1 MSAETFLARL
11 DDIRPN
17 RFHWRLLASSGLGWT
32 FDAMDLLLIGFLLVP
47 IRSEFGL
54 DPGRTGLIA
63 ITGLAGTAVGAAVA
77 GRIADRS
84 GRRTVAQVTLVLFS
98 IGSLLSAAAPS
109 FELLLAARLIAG
121 LGLGGELPVI
131 PALVVEFA
139 PRRARGRI
147 GVLLG
152 AFWALG
158 ATLAGAIALIAL
170 PPAGG
175 TGGIGWRGALI
186 VGALPALAVIL
197 LRRFV
202 PESPRYLAERGRAA
216 EADATVRRVEREG
229 GGALITVSRPV
240 PPPRSTATRLRD
252 LIGPRYRRRT
262 ALLWLLWTGTLFATA
277 GTFVL
282 GPALLADRWAD
293 RGLPV
298 AQANLLFFV
307 STLAQ
312 LPGIAVAAWLVE
324 RAGRRTTLVLFL
336 LGTAAAAAG
345 LGIVGTGAETPTG
358 ALVGSAAILSFFV
371 LGVFSITTAFAAE
384 LYPTAL
390 RGTGS
395 GIAAGIGRL
404 GAVAGL
410 VLLGGLAA
418 AASVAAAAL
427 AAVLLILVAGAVLLL
442 GEETRGRS
450 LEEIAPAV

>member
-1 MSAETFLARL
+1 MSAATFLARL
-11 DDIRPN
+11 DELPPN
-17 RFHWRLLASSGLGWT
+17 RFHWRLLAASGLGWT

-54 DPGRTGLIA
+54 DAVRTGLIA
-63 ITGLAGTAVGAAVA
+63 IAGLAGTALGAAIA

-131 PALVVEFA
+131 PTLVVEFA
-139 PRRARGRI
+139 PRRLRGRI

-158 ATLAGAIALIAL
+158 AIAAGAIALVAL
-170 PPAGG
+170 PPLGG
-175 TGGIGWRGALI
+175 TGGIGWRGALLA
-186 VGALPALAVIL
+186 GALPALALIV

-216 EADATVRRVEREG
+216 EADAIVRRVEREG
-229 GGALITVSRPV
+229 GGALITIARPV
-240 PPPRSTATRLRD
+240 APPRSGPTGLGD
-252 LIGPRYRRRT
+252 LVAPRYRRRT
-262 ALLWLLWTGTLFATA
+262 ALLWIVWTGALFATS

-282 GPALLADRWAD
+282 GPTLLVD
-293 RGLPV
+293 RGLTGGE
-298 AQANLLFFV
+298 ANLLFFG

-312 LPGIAVAAWLVE
+312 LPGIGVAAWLVE
-324 RAGRRTTLVLFL
+324 RIGRRATLVLFL

-345 LGIVGTGAETPTG
+345 FGIVGLGAAPPAG
-358 ALVGSAAILSFFV
+358 ALLGSAAILSFFV
-371 LGVFSITTAFAAE
+371 LGVFSVITAFAAE

-404 GAVAGL
+404 GAVAALAL
-410 VLLGGLAA
+410 VGTLAA
-418 AASVAAAAL
+418 AGSGAAATL

-450 LEEIAPAV
+450 LEDIAPAV

>member
-1 MSAETFLARL
+1 MSAATFLARL
-11 DDIRPN
+11 DDLPPN
-17 RFHWRLLASSGLGWT
+17 RFHWRLLAASGLGWT

-54 DPGRTGLIA
+54 DAVRTGLIA
-63 ITGLAGTAVGAAVA
+63 IAGLAGTALGAAIA

-98 IGSLLSAAAPS
+98 IGSLLSAVAPS
-109 FELLLAARLIAG
+109 FELLLAARLIGG

-131 PALVVEFA
+131 PTLVVEFA
-139 PRRARGRI
+139 PRQLRGRI

-158 ATLAGAIALIAL
+158 AIAAGAIALVAL
-170 PPAGG
+170 PPLGVTGG

-186 VGALPALAVIL
+186 AGALPALAVIV

-216 EADATVRRVEREG
+216 EADAIVRRVEREG
-229 GGALITVSRPV
+229 GGALITIARPV
-240 PPPRSTATRLRD
+240 APPRSGTMRLGD
-252 LIGPRYRRRT
+252 LLAPRYRRRT
-262 ALLWLLWTGTLFATA
+262 ALVWIVWTGALFATS

-282 GPALLADRWAD
+282 GPALLADR
-293 RGLPV
+293 GLPV
-298 AQANLLFFV
+298 AHANLLFFV

-312 LPGIAVAAWLVE
+312 LPGIGVAAWLVE
-324 RAGRRTTLVLFL
+324 QIGRRATLALFL
-336 LGTAAAAAG
+336 LGTAAAG
-345 LGIVGTGAETPTG
+345 VGFGIVGTGAETPTG
-358 ALVGSAAILSFFV
+358 ALLGFASILSFFV
-371 LGVFSITTAFAAE
+371 LGVFSVITVFAAE

-404 GAVAGL
+404 GAVAALAL
-410 VLLGGLAA
+410 VGGMAA
-418 AASVAAAAL
+418 AGSGAAAGF

-442 GEETRGRS
+442 GEEPRGRS
-450 LEEIAPAV
+450 LEDIAPAV